1 MEKIIALHRNYFGDI
16 ISFATSEGRIIS
28 YRKALEEAKN
38 GVFEGVES
46 IVDSTGNPSLIP
58 SPENSF
64 DQLPEIY

>member
-28 YRKALEEAKN
+28 YRKAMEDAKN

-46 IVDSTGNPSLIP
+46 TVDSMGNLSLVPSAD
-58 SPENSF
+58 NSF

>member
-38 GVFEGVES
+38 GVLEGVES

-58 SPENSF
+58 SAENSF